1 MDFVTDLLPVKG
13 YDSVLTVVD
22 QGLLKAVHFIPCHKN
37 TDVAKLVNLLIANV
51 FSWFGLPDCIVSD
64 CGLQFASQ
72 LFQQVCQSL
81 GIRSALSTAF
91 HPQTD
96 GESECVNQELGTY
109 L

>member
-22 QGLLKAVHFIPCHKN
+22 QGLSKAVHFIPCHKN
-37 TDVAKLVNLLIANV
+37 TNAAKLVNLLIAHV
-51 FSWFGLPDCIVSD
+51 FSWFSLPDCIVSD
-64 CGLQFASQ
+64 HGLQFTSQ

-81 GIRSALSTAF
+81 GIHLALSTAF

-96 GESECVNQELGTY
+96 GKSEHVNQELGTY